1 MASFKKKW
9 EVLQRT
15 QRDVPLVDTG
25 KRKLRLG
32 RNRALVISDAAEAR
46 HIQQGPQKNDLLVI
60 PTDNYPVEQ
69 GHKYTFSMPAMPW
82 AEYDAL
88 GRRVGGGN
96 NGKTKSGEEKAKSG
110 PIGQTSTRE
119 EKADRL
125 RRGRKGRRELFRTT
139 GRDDGLTRRDD
150 ERANEPGDGAAH
162 DGEHGAQRLDPQ
174 RVNAHDQAALEGKAQ
189 DSKE

>member
-1 MASFKKKW
+1 MIRLRRRRSSRRKRRWSLMASFKKKW

-32 RNRALVISDAAEAR
+32 RNRALVISDAAEAQ

-96 NGKTKSGEEKAKSG
+96 NGKTKGASQAKSG
-110 PIGQTSTRE
+110 K

-162 DGEHGAQRLDPQ
+162 DGEHG
-174 RVNAHDQAALEGKAQ
+174 
-189 DSKE
+189 

>member
-110 PIGQTSTRE
+110 E

-174 RVNAHDQAALEGKAQ
+174 RVNAHDQAVEEGKAQ

>member
-110 PIGQTSTRE
+110 E
-119 EKADRL
+119 EKTDRL

-139 GRDDGLTRRDD
+139 GRDDGLARRDD